1 MNLLNKIIIVAM
13 LFSSVNMLPQNVTAC
28 GGDTVKV
35 NTFAPKVI
43 KKYPLENMQKPE
55 IFINEYEQRKE
66 NFTSSYLFK
75 GLITGAVALGVT
87 AAYYKMKADD
97 RFDKYNRL
105 KEQKFLDETR
115 KFDWISGI
123 SFSALQINLGF
134 LIYFFLIE

>member
-1 MNLLNKIIIVAM
+1 MNLLSKILIIII
-13 LFSSVNMLPQNVTAC
+13 LFSGAQILPQNVTAG

-35 NTFAPKVI
+35 NSFAPKVI

-55 IFINEYEQRKE
+55 IFYNEYEQRKE

-97 RFDKYNRL
+97 RFDQYNRS
-105 KEQKFLDETR
+105 KELKFLDETR